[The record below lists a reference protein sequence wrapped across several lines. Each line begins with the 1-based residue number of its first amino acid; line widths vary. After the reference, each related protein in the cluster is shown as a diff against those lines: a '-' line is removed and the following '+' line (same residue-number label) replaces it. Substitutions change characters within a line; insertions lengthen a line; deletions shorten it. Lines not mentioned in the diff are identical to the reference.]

1 MQSDKDV
8 QAAIDAGNRRFVQAF
23 TRGDAA
29 AVAALYT
36 SDAQLLPPNSDFVT
50 GGDGIRKFWQGA
62 MQMGIREVQLQTVG
76 VETEGSRATELGRY
90 TLLLD
95 GGQVADSGKYLV
107 VWKAEGGNWKLHRDV
122 WNTSR
127 PTQ

>member
-1 MQSDKDV
+1 MQSETDV
-8 QAAIDAGNRRFVQAF
+8 RAAIDAGNRRFVEAF

-29 AVAALYT
+29 GVAALYS
-36 SDAQLLPPNSDFVT
+36 SDAQLLPPNSDFVA

-62 MQMGIREVQLQTVG
+62 MQMGIRQVQLQTVG
-76 VETEGSRATELGRY
+76 VEIQGGVATELGHY

-107 VWKAEGGNWKLHRDV
+107 VWKAEGGSWKLHRDV

-127 PTQ
+127 PAQ

>member
-1 MQSDKDV
+1 MQSDTDV
-8 QAAIDAGNRRFVQAF
+8 RAAIDAGNRRFVEAF

-29 AVAALYT
+29 GVAALYS

-50 GGDGIRKFWQGA
+50 GGEGIRKFWQGA
-62 MQMGIREVQLQTVG
+62 MQMGIRQVQLQTVG
-76 VETEGSRATELGRY
+76 LETQGGMATELGRY

-127 PTQ
+127 PAQ